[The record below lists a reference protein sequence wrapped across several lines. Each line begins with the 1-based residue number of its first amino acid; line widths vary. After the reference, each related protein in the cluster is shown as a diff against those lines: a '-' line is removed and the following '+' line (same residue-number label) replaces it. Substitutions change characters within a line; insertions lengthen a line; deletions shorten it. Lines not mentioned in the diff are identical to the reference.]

1 MPEPVF
7 IASEVEIS
15 QAPLAQTCLALFQM
29 RKTRIG
35 ALPEIGMLRA
45 FMALLG

>member
-7 IASEVEIS
+7 IASKVEMS
-15 QAPLAQTCLALFQM
+15 QAPRAQTRLVLSQM
-29 RKTRIG
+29 RKTRIT

-45 FMALLG
+45 FIALLG